1 MDGLWAIISKNLF
14 IIPAIWAIVF
24 IALLRLIFQTKG
36 KEGNKILFW
45 YTSFIFLLWA
55 VFSFRVAD
63 LNLGT
68 KIVSPYSYVFYFQLL
83 SPLVFYSIL
92 FYSRKKPKTRWI
104 FLTLLSISFSYWFE
118 KVVLIVTSI
127 HRDNISTES
136 TSNNSRLSLI
146 FLGLLGKVLIGLV
159 LGSIIF
165 YVFEYRKKKHKQIET
180 LDSLD

>member
-1 MDGLWAIISKNLF
+1 MDGAWIISKYVFYLPANWVIFF
-14 IIPAIWAIVF
+14 IV
-24 IALLRLIFQTKG
+24 LLRLIFKTKG
-36 KEGNKILFW
+36 KESNKILFW
-45 YTSFIFLLWA
+45 YTSFVFLMWA
-55 VFSFRVAD
+55 VFSFRVEA

-83 SPLVFYSIL
+83 SPLVFYFIL

-104 FLTLLSISFSYWFE
+104 FFTLLSINFGYWFE
-118 KVVLIVTSI
+118 KFVIIMTSI
-127 HRDNISTES
+127 HRDYISTES
-136 TSNNSRLSLI
+136 TSNNSLLSLI
-146 FLGLLGKVLIGLV
+146 FLGLFVRALIGLV